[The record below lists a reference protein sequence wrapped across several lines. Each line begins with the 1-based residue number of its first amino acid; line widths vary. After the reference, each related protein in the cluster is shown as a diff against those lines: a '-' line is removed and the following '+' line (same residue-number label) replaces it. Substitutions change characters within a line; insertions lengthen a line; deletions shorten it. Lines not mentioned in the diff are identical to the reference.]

1 MNDWLTDAKER
12 AKSEAE
18 DFIEYMNCIASELNI
33 EPIWFIE
40 EVVKNIH
47 KLKESNE

>member
-1 MNDWLTDAKER
+1 MDNWLVDAKER
-12 AKSEAE
+12 ARLEAE
-18 DFIEYMNCIASELNI
+18 DFIENINDVANRLNI

-47 KLKESNE
+47 NLMND